1 MLWVF
6 IFLQKEFIKMKVAIL
21 DDYQNISL
29 IIGNFEKLK
38 RDFDFYVF
46 NQSFESEYD
55 AIEKLKDFEILLV
68 MRERTPITKNI
79 IKNLKKLKLIITSGM
94 KNKSIDLL
102 AAKEKNILVCGTD
115 SNSNSTVELTWALIL
130 GLARNI
136 REESENMYQGYWQTT
151 LGLDLKK
158 KTLGII
164 GLGKIGS
171 QVAKIGNAFGMNV
184 IAWSENLKLSAAKD
198 NKVLAVTKEEL
209 LQKSDFVSV
218 HTVLSDRT
226 ENLITKKDL
235 ELMKETAFLINTSR
249 GPIINEFDLVE
260 ALESNIIAG
269 AGLDVYDIEP
279 LPENHKLRFLP
290 NALLLP
296 HLGYVTKENY
306 EVFYTQMFENLQAFK
321 EGKPIRIIKI
331 LN

>member
-1 MLWVF
+1 
-6 IFLQKEFIKMKVAIL
+6 MKVAIL
-21 DDYQNISL
+21 DDYQNVSL
-29 IIGNFEKLK
+29 ILGNFEKLK
-38 RDFDFYVF
+38 NDFDFQVF
-46 NQSFESEYD
+46 NQSFENED
-55 AIEKLKDFEILLV
+55 ETIEKLKDFEILLV
-68 MRERTPITKNI
+68 MRERTPITKKI
-79 IKNLKKLKLIITSGM
+79 IKNLKDLKLIITSGM
-94 KNKSIDLL
+94 RNKSIDLVM
-102 AAKEKNILVCGTD
+102 AKKKNILVCGTD
-115 SNSNSTVELTWALIL
+115 SNSNSTTELTWALIL
-130 GLARNI
+130 SLARNI

-151 LGLDLKK
+151 LGYELKG

-171 QVAKIGNAFGMNV
+171 QVAKVGIAFGMNV
-184 IAWSENLKLSAAKD
+184 IAWSENLKLSVAKD
-198 NKVLAVTKEEL
+198 NQVLAVTKEEL
-209 LQKSDFVSV
+209 LEKSDFVTI

-226 ENLITKKDL
+226 KNLITKKDL

-249 GPIINEFDLVE
+249 GSIINEFDLVE
-260 ALESNIIAG
+260 ALEKNIIAG

-306 EVFYTQMFENLQAFK
+306 EIFYSQMFENLQAFK
-321 EGKPIRIIKI
+321 DGKPIRIIQM

>member
-1 MLWVF
+1 
-6 IFLQKEFIKMKVAIL
+6 MKVAIL

-29 IIGNFEKLK
+29 ILGNFEKLK
-38 RDFDFYVF
+38 KDFDFHVF
-46 NQSFESEYD
+46 NKSFENED
-55 AIEKLKDFEILLV
+55 DVIEKLKDFEILLV

-102 AAKEKNILVCGTD
+102 AAKERNILICGTD
-115 SNSNSTVELTWALIL
+115 SNSNSTAELTWALIL
-130 GLARNI
+130 GLVRNI

-151 LGLDLKK
+151 LGSELKG

-164 GLGKIGS
+164 GIGKIGS
-171 QVAKIGNAFGMNV
+171 QVAKIGIAFGMNV
-184 IAWSENLKLSAAKD
+184 ITWSENLKLSVAKE
-198 NKVLAVTKEEL
+198 NQVLAVTKEEL
-209 LQKSDFVSV
+209 LEKSDFVTI

-226 ENLITKKDL
+226 RNLITTKDL

-249 GPIINEFDLVE
+249 GPVVNEFDLVE
-260 ALESNIIAG
+260 ALEKNIIAG

-279 LPENHKLRFLP
+279 LPENHKLRFLS

-306 EVFYTQMFENLQAFK
+306 EIFYSQMFENLQAFRDA
-321 EGKPIRIIKI
+321 KPIRVIQL